1 MEGFAMGDLRSSN
14 VLSPELEMQTPAE
27 RQAYLGERLRAT
39 VARAYARAAYVK
51 TVMDR
56 RGLSPS
62 DICRLE
68 DLPKLPMIK
77 KDELAQLQ
85 GADLPFA
92 GLLAANA
99 SALKRIYMSPG
110 PNYVPEPQRAD
121 FWRFRFAFAS
131 AGFRAGDIVQNT
143 LSYHLSPGGL
153 MMDAGLRSLGCVVIP
168 AGVGQTDLQIRVA
181 ADVGVTG
188 YVGTPSFLYT
198 LLTKAKEAGR
208 PLKIKSALVT
218 AEMLPESLRAE
229 LEKDFGIRVVQA
241 YGTADLGLL
250 AYECAEKKGMHL
262 HPEAIVEIVDLET
275 QRPAEPG
282 QPGLLV
288 ATTFD
293 ESYPLLRFVPGDI
306 SSFAADQA
314 CPCGRT
320 APKLNGI
327 LGRVGDAVKV
337 KGMFVRGSQLE
348 EVFKNFSEVR
358 RFQAV
363 VTRQEHQDALVYLVE
378 LGQEVADRSA
388 LASRLGDSLK
398 EALKV
403 RGEVQL
409 VAPGTIGEGAKRID
423 DRRVWK

>member
-1 MEGFAMGDLRSSN
+1 M
-14 VLSPELEMQTPAE
+14 LSRELEMQSPAE
-27 RQAYLGERLRAT
+27 RSAFLGARLRAT
-39 VARAYARAAYVK
+39 VAAAYANAPGVRRRMDAAG
-51 TVMDR
+51 TE
-56 RGLSPS
+56 PT
-62 DICRLE
+62 DIAGIE
-68 DLPKLPMIK
+68 DLPKLPIVK
-77 KDELAQLQ
+77 KDELAPLQ
-85 GADLPFA
+85 GADLPFG
-92 GLLAANA
+92 GLLAAKA
-99 SALKRIYMSPG
+99 SGLKRIYMSPG

-198 LLTKAKEAGR
+198 LLTKAREAGR

-229 LEKDFGIRVVQA
+229 LENDFGIRVLQA

-250 AYECAEKKGMHL
+250 AYECGEKKGMHV

-275 QRPAEPG
+275 QQPAEPG

-293 ESYPLLRFVPGDI
+293 ESYPLIRFVPGDL
-306 SSFAADQA
+306 SSFALAQA

-320 APKLNGI
+320 APKLTGI

-337 KGMFVRGSQLE
+337 KGMFIRGSQLE
-348 EVFKNFSEVR
+348 EVFKKFSQVA

-363 VTRQEHQDALVYLVE
+363 VTREQHQDVLTYLVE
-378 LGQEVADRSA
+378 LGGEAAD
-388 LASRLGDSLK
+388 
-398 EALKV
+398 
-403 RGEVQL
+403 Q
-409 VAPGTIGEGAKRID
+409 
-423 DRRVWK
+423 

>member
-1 MEGFAMGDLRSSN
+1 MAVGDLRSSN

-39 VARAYARAAYVK
+39 VARAYARAPYIK

-56 RGLSPS
+56 RGLSPP

-77 KDELAQLQ
+77 KDELVQLQ
-85 GADLPFA
+85 GADLPFG

-99 SALKRIYMSPG
+99 SGLKRIYMSPG

-121 FWRFRFAFAS
+121 FWRFRFAFAA

-218 AEMLPESLRAE
+218 AEMLPESLRTE
-229 LEKDFGIRVVQA
+229 LENDFGIRVLQA

-250 AYECAEKKGMHL
+250 AYECAEKKGMHV

-275 QRPAEPG
+275 HRPAEPG

-293 ESYPLLRFVPGDI
+293 ESYPLIRFVPGDI
-306 SSFAADQA
+306 SAFAADQA
-314 CPCGRT
+314 CPCSRT
-320 APKLNGI
+320 APKLTGI

-337 KGMFVRGSQLE
+337 KGMFVRGSQIE
-348 EVFKNFSEVR
+348 EVFKKFSEVR

-363 VTRQEHQDALVYLVE
+363 VSRQEHQDALVYLVE
-378 LGQEVADRSA
+378 LSQEVADRSA
-388 LASRLGDSLK
+388 LMSRLGDSLK

-409 VAPGTIGEGAKRID
+409 VATGTIGEGAKRID

>member
-1 MEGFAMGDLRSSN
+1 MAALRSTN
-14 VLSPELEMQTPAE
+14 VLSPELEMQSPAE
-27 RQAYLGERLRAT
+27 RHAYLGERLRAT
-39 VARAYARAAYVK
+39 VARAYARAAHVRSM
-51 TVMDR
+51 MDR
-56 RGLSPS
+56 RGLSPA

-85 GADLPFA
+85 GVDLPFG
-92 GLLAANA
+92 GLLAATA
-99 SALKRIYMSPG
+99 SGLKRIYMSPG
-110 PNYVPEPQRAD
+110 PNYVPEPQRED

-181 ADVGVTG
+181 VDAGVTG

-198 LLTKAKEAGR
+198 LLTKAKEAGT
-208 PLKIKSALVT
+208 PLKIRSALVT
-218 AEMLPESLRAE
+218 AEMLAESLRTE
-229 LEKDFGIRVVQA
+229 LENDFGIRVLQA

-262 HPEAIVEIVDLET
+262 QPEAIVEIVDLET
-275 QRPAEPG
+275 QKPAEPG

-293 ESYPLLRFVPGDI
+293 DSYPLIRFVPGDI
-306 SSFAADQA
+306 SSFAPDQA

-320 APKLNGI
+320 APKLTGI

-348 EVFKNFSEVR
+348 EVFKKFPEVR

-363 VTRQEHQDALVYLVE
+363 VSRQEHQDALVYLVE
-378 LGQEVADRSA
+378 LSQDLADRSA
-388 LASRLGDSLK
+388 LVSRLSDSLK

-403 RGEVQL
+403 RGEVRL